1 MKIGVFDTG
10 KGGEIVAE
18 RLANIFPEHE
28 FITADDLENAPYGS
42 KTPAQIRQL
51 VAAAIKPLLPAQI
64 IVVACNTATTIAIN
78 HLRAI
83 YPKHEFIGFEPALKP
98 ALRFTATGNIMVL
111 ATPATLASRRYQQL
125 KNRFAEGKNVIE
137 PDCSPWAWRIENNKF
152 RPSEFNLT
160 PTVKLATDQKV
171 DQIVLGCTHFL
182 SLQERLQKL
191 LPEVKIQEPTPAVA
205 EQISRYLATLPR

>member
-10 KGGEIVAE
+10 KGGEIVAK
-18 RLANIFPEHE
+18 RLADIFPEHE
-28 FITADDLENAPYGS
+28 FITADDRNNAPYGS
-42 KTPAQIRQL
+42 KVPAQIRQL

-125 KNRFAEGKNVIE
+125 KNRLAEGKKVIE
-137 PDCSPWAWRIENNKF
+137 PDCSPWAWKIENNKF
-152 RPSEFNLT
+152 QTSDLMPIIE
-160 PTVKLATDQKV
+160 LATAKHV
-171 DQIVLGCTHFL
+171 DQIVLGCTHYL
-182 SLQERLQKL
+182 ALQETLQKL
-191 LPEVKIQEPTPAVA
+191 LPDTKIQEPTVAVA
-205 EQISRYLATLPR
+205 HQINRYLATLPR